1 MFCGF
6 RIAQSVAITLAVA
19 ASAVISGGCSS
30 GGEISENPNASSLV
44 KQRQKM
50 AKEAANAERNA
61 LCVPADPKK
70 QANSV
75 TRESLMTLLAYP
87 RQSGVYLEPQLL
99 GKAKLEVFELEG
111 ENKAAFF
118 YLPASDS
125 EGEKLSNAICRL
137 AVNKAKVEI
146 AKENDGKFV
155 LGGRQFLRTPEKAI
169 FLRVPLDNWRVDSD
183 LPLKFPFH
191 QATYSP
197 TLEELHFL
205 MRNES
210 IYGGLLEALPD
221 TRGYGQDTLYNYG
234 TIVAKQGE
242 GSLERFVNDLT
253 KDIGAA
259 DPQAREKKIQR
270 LADLVSREIGASP
283 EEIPLKVI
291 KRASEVLITGE
302 GEYPARA
309 VLLGSLLEQLQEDY
323 VLVYSKDFLNV
334 AVKQGLFPAKN
345 EYQLKFEGANW
356 PVIDTSVPGFRV
368 GLDAP
373 KMRRGTVTYVQRPRQ
388 NSVITNLET
397 GSSLPF
403 K

>member
-1 MFCGF
+1 
-6 RIAQSVAITLAVA
+6 LAV
-19 ASAVISGGCSS
+19 SVSVVISGGCGS
-30 GGEISENPNASSLV
+30 GGDVTENPNASSLV

-118 YLPASDS
+118 YLPAADS
-125 EGEKLSNAICRL
+125 EGEKLATAICRL
-137 AVNKAKVEI
+137 AVNKARVEI

-155 LGGRQFLRTPEKAI
+155 LGGRQFLRTPEKAV

-183 LPLKFPFH
+183 LPLKFPFQ

-221 TRGYGQDTLYNYG
+221 TRNYGQDTLYNYG

-253 KDIGAA
+253 KDINAS

-270 LADLVSREIGASP
+270 LADLVSREIAPSP

-291 KRASEVLITGE
+291 KRASEVLMTGE

-309 VLLGSLLEQLQEDY
+309 VLLASLLEQLQEDY
-323 VLVYSKDFLNV
+323 VLVYSKDFLTV
-334 AVKQGLFPAKN
+334 AVKQGQFPAKN
-345 EYQLKFEGANW
+345 EYQIKFEGAIW